1 MTLFA
6 QAIALRNAAERSCWQ
21 PCRGWQI
28 TVDDKLQ
35 KLLNF
40 NGKVSSGAALSAKW
54 KIRVTPTVL
63 FFDIKGTEIAG
74 RLQAFPL
81 TFTGP
86 TWMVRST
93 QPVSSSKTNKQA
105 AVAIRPNAG
114 LTQSIRQSAF
124 G

>member
-1 MTLFA
+1 M
-6 QAIALRNAAERSCWQ
+6 RSCWQ

-74 RLQAFPL
+74 RLQGFSADFYGAYL
-81 TFTGP
+81 DGTLDAA
-86 TWMVRST
+86 R
-93 QPVSSSKTNKQA
+93 QQLKNK
-105 AVAIRPNAG
+105 
-114 LTQSIRQSAF
+114 
-124 G
+124 